1 MPLLKTSITAMKPRL
16 TLAEATLPDGTVIG
30 LHEHDGRKY
39 LQQGSVQLAGPV
51 TRASERELGRI
62 ACQPFRPARQPMI
75 WITGMGLGEILAG
88 VMETLPQKKA
98 TYLIGEPW
106 TMLPEWHRQFLP
118 ESPAVTDPR
127 VQIVPRADATAFHE
141 YQEALHAVLIHAD
154 TSPLDANGRSL
165 FEDRRWLAAV
175 HGALQPGGLLGIA
188 SSRPVPQIERNLARA
203 GFEVVRHEIDAS
215 PNARRPRRH
224 FLWLARKG
232 KSGE

>member
-1 MPLLKTSITAMKPRL
+1 MKPRL
-16 TLAEATLPDGTVIG
+16 TLAETTLADGSVLG

-39 LQQGSVQLAGPV
+39 LQHDSVQLAGPQ

-62 ACQPFRPARQPMI
+62 ACAPFKPVRQPLI
-75 WITGMGLGEILAG
+75 WITGMGLGEVLAG
-88 VMETLPQKKA
+88 VMETLPQKRA
-98 TYLIGEPW
+98 TFLIGEPW
-106 TMLPEWHRQFLP
+106 PVLREWHRSFLP
-118 ESPAVTDPR
+118 ESPANSDPR
-127 VQIVPRADATAFHE
+127 VLVIPAADASAFHE
-141 YQEALHAVLIHAD
+141 YDQALHAVLIHAD
-154 TSPLDANGRSL
+154 TAPLAAGKPM

-175 HGALQPGGLLGIA
+175 HSALQPGGLLGIA